1 MPVNTEF
8 AAMKERHLARVPAA
22 AALCVAVC
30 VAQFNL
36 SGCSSLGAAADGNIA
51 DTTAD
56 TARIRAAMQSPER
69 LAGDAADD
77 TRRRAY
83 EVLEALGAGEGMRV
97 MDAFSAGGYYTELL
111 SRTVG
116 PTGEVI
122 AYNNPP
128 YAAFATKRIAERY
141 AGGRLPNVR
150 QITAPIEDLSLAPES
165 LDAAMFVMAYHDLY
179 WRPADGSWPN
189 TDPALLLR
197 KLYAAMK
204 HGGNV
209 LIQDHVAN
217 AGGDTS
223 DVVNR
228 LHRIDPAI
236 VRRDFAAAGFIE
248 VRASN
253 LFANAADDHSRL
265 VFDPAIQGRTD
276 QFLIIFRKPV
286 RGER

>member
-1 MPVNTEF
+1 MT
-8 AAMKERHLARVPAA
+8 HLPI
-22 AALCVAVC
+22 ALCA
-30 VAQFNL
+30 AFL
-36 SGCSSLGAAADGNIA
+36 MLGACAGLGDTTGDNIA

-56 TARIRAAMQSPER
+56 TGRIRAAIQSPDR
-69 LAGDAADD
+69 LAGDAAED
-77 TRRRAY
+77 TRRRAF
-83 EVLEALGAGEGMRV
+83 EVLEALGAGEGNRIL
-97 MDAFSAGGYYTELL
+97 DAFSGGGYYSELL

-128 YAAFATKRIAERY
+128 YAAFASKRMAERH

-150 QITAPIEDLSLAPES
+150 QITAPIEDLTIADES
-165 LDAAMFVMAYHDLY
+165 LDAAMFIMAYHDLY
-179 WRPADGSWPN
+179 WRPADGSWPS

-197 KLYAAMK
+197 KLYAALK

-217 AGGDTS
+217 AGGDPI

-236 VRRDFAAAGFIE
+236 VRRDFAAAGFAE
-248 VRASN
+248 VSASN
-253 LFANAADDHSRL
+253 LFANAADDHTKL

-286 RGER
+286 GR

>member
-1 MPVNTEF
+1 MNEFPRARAYVAPV
-8 AAMKERHLARVPAA
+8 ACV
-22 AALCVAVC
+22 ALCAVLL
-30 VAQFNL
+30 NL
-36 SGCSSLGAAADGNIA
+36 GACTSLGVAAGGTVA

-56 TARIRAAMQSPER
+56 IVRIRAAMESPER
-69 LAGDAADD
+69 LAGDAAEDA
-77 TRRRAY
+77 RRRSFA
-83 EVLEALGAGEGMRV
+83 VLEALGAGEGMSV
-97 MDAFSAGGYYTELL
+97 MDAFSAGGYYSELL
-111 SRTVG
+111 SRIVG
-116 PTGEVI
+116 PSGSVI

-150 QITAPIEDLSLAPES
+150 QITTPIEELTLAPES
-165 LDAAMFVMAYHDLY
+165 LDAALFIMAYHDLY
-179 WRPADGSWPN
+179 WRPADGSWPS

-217 AGGDTS
+217 AGGDPS

-236 VRRDFAAAGFIE
+236 VRRDFTAAGFVE

-253 LFANAADDHSRL
+253 LFANAEDDHSKL

-286 RGER
+286 GR